1 MPATTS
7 KSKIAIVD
15 SDESLRNRISTALA
29 DDFEVVQ
36 GEDYPDAY
44 THLQES
50 LLDVLLLGMP
60 LTPGE
65 NVSKCTELLAR
76 LAAGN
81 IDTLVI
87 VLSSDERKNTA
98 LKVIDAGAYDYF
110 IKPIDMDVL
119 RALLFRS
126 IEKLHV
132 QRENRILRDELNRK
146 QQLGDLIGSTE
157 SMRHMID
164 SIGRMAKA
172 STNVIV
178 RGESGTGKELVARAL
193 HDQGPRRSRPLS
205 PLIHVR
211 RQFRRAGCSQRRWRA
226 PRARR

>member
-119 RALLFRS
+119 RALLF
-126 IEKLHV
+126 
-132 QRENRILRDELNRK
+132 
-146 QQLGDLIGSTE
+146 
-157 SMRHMID
+157 
-164 SIGRMAKA
+164 
-172 STNVIV
+172 
-178 RGESGTGKELVARAL
+178 AL
-193 HDQGPRRSRPLS
+193 HRKAACAARKPHP
-205 PLIHVR
+205 
-211 RQFRRAGCSQRRWRA
+211 
-226 PRARR
+226 ARRVEPQTATRRPDRLHRIDDAT